1 MGPVVVFVAGLV
13 LVPQAGKFVG
23 LEPQPISVVVFVVGL
38 EPQPITVVVFVAGV
52 EPQLFLLVLFAADL

>member
-1 MGPVVVFVAGLV
+1 MVFVAGLESRLGPVVVFVAGLV
-13 LVPQAGKFVG
+13 LVPQPGNF
-23 LEPQPISVVVFVVGL
+23 VGL